1 MSPPP
6 APKRA
11 KATAKAKPKSTKE
24 CCVYDATISAAGVS
38 SSDLHS
44 ALRPICKKWT
54 FQLEC
59 STVHTVKNPDG
70 YLHYQCRVNLV
81 KKKSISAAIT
91 TASSTNSI
99 VDDAFY
105 CMKDD
110 SREPGPDSGPF
121 TEKDYRE
128 KPVLTEQMRPYPDRL
143 PWHDALLAEVKDFD
157 MRTIH
162 CVLCPVGCAC
172 LHECMNA

>member
-1 MSPPP
+1 MLPP

-11 KATAKAKPKSTKE
+11 KAAAKAKPKSTKE

-38 SSDLHS
+38 ASDLHS

-59 STVHTVKNPDG
+59 CTVCTTKNPDG

-91 TASSTNSI
+91 IFQGLGLKFDLTASSTNSI
-99 VDDAFY
+99 VSDAFY

-121 TEKDYRE
+121 TEKD
-128 KPVLTEQMRPYPDRL
+128 
-143 PWHDALLAEVKDFD
+143 
-157 MRTIH
+157 
-162 CVLCPVGCAC
+162 
-172 LHECMNA
+172 